1 MRLAKK
7 EDFGKI
13 IKIMLSP
20 ARARRKGNIPGP
32 PASSLMV
39 ETTHALSAHDRVI
52 RNEWR
57 NCALLTFISSKMEL
71 HRRANTAE
79 KVPTNRPFFK
89 ELASESLTQNY

>member
-13 IKIMLSP
+13 IKIMIP
-20 ARARRKGNIPGP
+20 ATTARRKGNIPGP

-39 ETTHALSAHDRVI
+39 ETTHALSARDRVI
-52 RNEWR
+52 RNERR
-57 NCALLTFISSKMEL
+57 NYALLASISLKMEL

-79 KVPTNRPFFK
+79 KVPTNRPFFR
-89 ELASESLTQNY
+89 ELASERLTQKY